1 MFIEVKERAG
11 LKMCSKT
18 PFKGRER
25 ERWLETTGA
34 KGRIFIS
41 IFLIEE
47 TLENA
52 YQWWSSRQREGG

>member
-25 ERWLETTGA
+25 EMAGNNRGQGQDFYFHFSDRGDT
-34 KGRIFIS
+34 
-41 IFLIEE
+41 
-47 TLENA
+47 
-52 YQWWSSRQREGG
+52 